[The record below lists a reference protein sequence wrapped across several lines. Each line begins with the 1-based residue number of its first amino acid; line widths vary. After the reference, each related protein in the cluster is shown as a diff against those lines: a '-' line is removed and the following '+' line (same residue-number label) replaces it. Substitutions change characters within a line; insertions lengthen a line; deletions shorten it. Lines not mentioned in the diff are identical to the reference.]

1 VLSLINQAVFCM
13 NVFMKLFSRS
23 GIKHIGKLLWTTV
36 LNFID
41 DNGLKYSASLAYYT
55 VFSLAPLMMLLI
67 FIVGIYYGHDAFT
80 GQIYPQLRGFLGD
93 DAAAQVQNMVKS
105 IQMGKSAMA
114 VIIGVITVVVGATGV
129 FLDMQDT
136 LNIIWRIKA
145 KPKRGWVKFLTNRLL
160 SFSLVISLG
169 FLLLVSLLINTLV
182 DALSDKLAH
191 YLHSDVTVLLLS
203 IINLAITFMVI
214 TVLFAIIFKFLP
226 DAEIEWKHVR
236 VGAFFTAVLFI
247 LGKYLIGLY
256 ISSSKIGTTYGAA
269 GSIIIILAWI
279 YYTSALV
286 YMGAEFT
293 QVYTDFRGGKIEPA
307 EYAVSIKQTE
317 IERVVDTLPVQN
329 PEIKKVATE

>member
-1 VLSLINQAVFCM
+1 M
-13 NVFMKLFSRS
+13 NILMKLFSKS
-23 GIKHIGKLLWTTV
+23 GIKHIGKLLLTTV
-36 LNFID
+36 VNFIN

-55 VFSLAPLMMLLI
+55 VFSLAPLMMMMV

-105 IQMGKSAMA
+105 IQLGKSTTA
-114 VIIGVITVVVGATGV
+114 VIIGIVTVIVGATGV

-169 FLLLVSLLINTLV
+169 FLMLVSLLINTLV

-191 YLHSDVTVLLLS
+191 YLQSNVTVLVIS
-203 IINLAITFMVI
+203 IINLAITFLVI
-214 TVLFAIIFKFLP
+214 TILFAIIFKFLP
-226 DAEIEWKHVR
+226 DAEIQWKHVR
-236 VGAFFTAVLFI
+236 IGAIFTALLFM

-256 ISSSKIGTTYGAA
+256 ISSSNIGSTYGAA

-293 QVYTDFRGGKIEPA
+293 QVYTEFRGGRIEPA
-307 EYAVSIKQTE
+307 EYAVSVKQTE
-317 IERVVDTLPVQN
+317 IERDVDALPIQN
-329 PEIKKVATE
+329 PEIKKVANEG